1 MKKIT
6 WNLHAI
12 WDAIKLVVT
21 RNLWLKIVAFLLAFA
36 TYSALKEKTKDTP
49 SRVTENES
57 KLYEKIREYMQKPN
71 TSQEIENRPTF
82 NPDKPLKQ

>member
-36 TYSALKEKTKDTP
+36 TYSALKEKTKDRCYLFFSTP
-49 SRVTENES
+49 FIIFVYQVFGRAFS
-57 KLYEKIREYMQKPN
+57 KSKSGLRFI
-71 TSQEIENRPTF
+71 
-82 NPDKPLKQ
+82 L